1 MKKSFFLGVILFLAG
16 VIGIR
21 AQTNLVVRI
30 HFAGVEKIS
39 ADTNSP
45 AFTNEFCSPAA
56 LALESQT
63 LDKLSRAPA
72 AWLKYGMPSGVGDG
86 TAQLRPLLDD
96 FLKSEWLF
104 EMRDVNNLS
113 PEYALAIRLSDER
126 AQLWQKNLQS
136 LLESWTK
143 ISAQKIPDGFELQ
156 KHQPP
161 NLFRFQRHGDWVVLD
176 CGENELPLG
185 GEILELFLNLRP
197 HANESFWLTAD
208 LNWPRLAQLFPA
220 FSKFDFSKTELHVN
234 GRDGNFWLNG
244 KFNFAQPLSPLGK
257 WQLPTNTIRQP
268 LDSFTAVRGFAP
280 WLAKQNWARRFE
292 LSTPPDQWFIWS
304 LAQIPFQ
311 TFVAVPVPDAN
322 AALAQ
327 LDARLPKSSS
337 MSAAPQNAFL
347 STLTTAATN
356 NEIIWRG
363 VPFISPFVQALH
375 EPAGDFLFGG
385 FFPNSPP
392 PQPLPP
398 ELLAVFDHPN
408 LVYYHWEI
416 TAERLKLQLQLLQL
430 SLLLTQHRQL
440 AAESAAGQWL
450 KLIGPKLGITVTEIT
465 QTAPAE
471 LTFER
476 SAPGGLTALEFF
488 ALANW
493 LEAPDFPGCDLS
505 LTTDA
510 ETFKRPPAQTSG
522 ATSAPP
528 VVSH

>member
-1 MKKSFFLGVILFLAG
+1 MKTSFLLGAVLFLAG

-21 AQTNLVVRI
+21 AQTNLMVRI
-30 HFAGVEKIS
+30 YFAGAEEIS

-72 AWLKYGMPSGVGDG
+72 AWLKYGMPSGAGDG

-104 EMRDVNNLS
+104 EMRDANNGS
-113 PEYALAIRLSDER
+113 PEYALAIRLRSDH
-126 AQLWQKNLQS
+126 AQLWQNNLQS

-143 ISAQKIPDGFELQ
+143 IAARKIPDGFELR

-161 NLFRFQRHGDWVVLD
+161 NLFRFERHGDWVVIDSGESELSLD
-176 CGENELPLG
+176 
-185 GEILELFLNLRP
+185 GEILEPLLKTKIAAAETN
-197 HANESFWLTAD
+197 WLTAD
-208 LNWPRLAQLFPA
+208 LNWPRLAQFFPA
-220 FSKFDFSKTELHVN
+220 FARFDFPKTELRVN
-234 GRDGNFWLNG
+234 GRDGNLRLSG
-244 KFNFAQPLSPLGK
+244 KFTLAQPLPPLEK
-257 WQLPTNTIRQP
+257 WQLPTNTIRPP
-268 LDSFTAVRGFAP
+268 LDSFSAVRGFAP
-280 WLAKQNWARRFE
+280 WLAKQSWARRFE
-292 LSTPPDQWFIWS
+292 ISPPADQGFAWS
-304 LAQIPFQ
+304 LAQISFQ
-311 TFVAVPVPDAN
+311 TFAAVPVPDAT

-327 LDARLPKSSS
+327 LDARLPASAS
-337 MSAAPQNAFL
+337 MSAVRQNSFL
-347 STLTTAATN
+347 STMTATMTN
-356 NEIIWRG
+356 NEITWRG
-363 VPFISPFVQALH
+363 LPFISPFLQAVH
-375 EPAGDFLFGG
+375 EPSGDFLFGG

-392 PQPLPP
+392 SQPLPP
-398 ELLAVFDHPN
+398 ELLAVFDQPN

-416 TAERLKLQLQLLQL
+416 TAERLQLQLQLLQL
-430 SLLLTQHRQL
+430 ALLLTQHQQL

-450 KLIGPKLGITVTEIT
+450 KLIGPKLGVTVTEIT
-465 QTAPAE
+465 QTAPTE

-488 ALANW
+488 ALASW

-505 LTTDA
+505 LTPDA

>member
-1 MKKSFFLGVILFLAG
+1 MKKSFLLGALLLLAG
-16 VIGIR
+16 AVGIR

-30 HFAGVEKIS
+30 HFAGAEKIS

-56 LALESQT
+56 RTLEGRT

-72 AWLKYGMPSGVGDG
+72 RWLKYGMPPGAGDG

-104 EMRDVNNLS
+104 EIRDANSLS
-113 PEYALAIRLSDER
+113 PEYALAIRLSGDR
-126 AQLWQKNLQS
+126 AGLWQKNLQS
-136 LLESWTK
+136 LLESWTR
-143 ISAQKIPDGFELQ
+143 ISARTIPDGFELP

-161 NLFRFQRHGDWVVLD
+161 NLFRFQRRGDWVLLD
-176 CGENELPLG
+176 CGENELSLG
-185 GEILELFLNLRP
+185 GEILEPLLKTKI
-197 HANESFWLTAD
+197 AAGTDWLTAG

-220 FSKFDFSKTELHVN
+220 FARFDFPKTELRVN
-234 GRDGNFWLNG
+234 GRDGNLRLSG
-244 KFNFAQPLSPLGK
+244 RFNLAQPLPPPGK

-268 LDSFTAVRGFAP
+268 LGSFTAVRGFAP
-280 WLAKQNWARRFE
+280 WLAGQSWARRFE
-292 LSTPPDQWFIWS
+292 ISPPPDQGFVWS
-304 LAQIPFQ
+304 LAQFSFQ
-311 TFVAVPVPDAN
+311 TFAAVPVPDAT

-327 LDARLPKSSS
+327 LAARLPASPA
-337 MSAAPQNAFL
+337 MSAARQDSFL
-347 STLTTAATN
+347 STMTATMAN
-356 NEIIWRG
+356 NEITWRG
-363 VPFISPFVQALH
+363 VPFISPFVSAAH
-375 EPAGDFLFGG
+375 EPSGDFLFGG
-385 FFPNSPP
+385 FFPNPP
-392 PQPLPP
+392 PAQPLPP
-398 ELLAVFDHPN
+398 ELLAVFDRPD

-416 TAERLKLQLQLLQL
+416 TAGRLQLQLQLLQL
-430 SLLLTQHRQL
+430 ALLLTQHQQL

-450 KLIGPKLGITVTEIT
+450 KLIGPKLGVTVTEIT
-465 QTAPAE
+465 RTAPAE

-488 ALANW
+488 ALASW

-505 LTTDA
+505 LTPDA
-510 ETFKRPPAQTSG
+510 EPFKRPPAQTSG

>member
-1 MKKSFFLGVILFLAG
+1 MTKSFFLSAILFLAE

-30 HFAGVEKIS
+30 HFAGAENIS

-45 AFTNEFCSPAA
+45 VFTNEFTSPAA
-56 LALESQT
+56 HVLESQT

-72 AWLKYGMPSGVGDG
+72 RWLKYGMPTGAGDG

-96 FLKSEWLF
+96 FLKAEWLF
-104 EMRDVNNLS
+104 EMRDANNLS
-113 PEYALAIRLSDER
+113 PEYALAIRLSGER
-126 AQLWQKNLQS
+126 ARLWQTNLQS

-143 ISAQKIPDGFELQ
+143 ISVRTIPDGFELQ

-161 NLFRFQRHGDWVVLD
+161 NLFRFQRRGDWVLLD
-176 CGENELPLG
+176 CGENELSLG
-185 GEILELFLNLRP
+185 GKILERLWNTKV
-197 HANESFWLTAD
+197 ATETNWLTAD

-220 FSKFDFSKTELHVN
+220 FSKFDFPKTELRVN
-234 GRDGNFWLNG
+234 GRDGNLRLSG
-244 KFNFAQPLSPLGK
+244 KFQLAQPMPPLEK
-257 WQLPTNTIRQP
+257 WQLPTNAIRQP
-268 LDSFTAVRGFAP
+268 LDSFTAVRDFAP
-280 WLAKQNWARRFE
+280 WLAKQSWAWRFE
-292 LSTPPDQWFIWS
+292 ISPPPNQVFIWS
-304 LAQIPFQ
+304 LAQISFQ
-311 TFVAVPVPDAN
+311 TFAALPVPDAT

-327 LDARLPKSSS
+327 LDARLPASLSK
-337 MSAAPQNAFL
+337 SAARQNLFL
-347 STLTTAATN
+347 STLTATMTN
-356 NEIIWRG
+356 NEITWRG

-375 EPAGDFLFGG
+375 EPSGDFLLGG

-392 PQPLPP
+392 AQPLPP
-398 ELLAVFDHPN
+398 ELLAVFDQPN

-416 TAERLKLQLQLLQL
+416 TAERLQLQLQLLQL
-430 SLLLTQHRQL
+430 ALLLTQHQQL

-450 KLIGPKLGITVTEIT
+450 KLIGPKLGVTVTEIT

-476 SAPGGLTALEFF
+476 SAPGGLTALELF
-488 ALANW
+488 ALASW

-505 LTTDA
+505 LTADA
-510 ETFKRPPAQTSG
+510 GTFKRAPAQTSA

-528 VVSH
+528 VVTH

>member
-1 MKKSFFLGVILFLAG
+1 MKKTFFLGTILLLAG
-16 VIGIR
+16 VIGIP
-21 AQTNLVVRI
+21 AQTNLIVRI
-30 HFAGVEKIS
+30 HFAGAEKIS

-45 AFTNEFCSPAA
+45 AFTNEFCSPVA

-72 AWLKYGMPSGVGDG
+72 RWLQYGMPAGVGDG

-96 FLKSEWLF
+96 FLKAEWLF
-104 EMRDVNNLS
+104 EMRDANNGS
-113 PEYALAIRLSDER
+113 PEYALAIHLSSDR
-126 AQLWQKNLQS
+126 AQLWQNNLQS

-143 ISAQKIPDGFELQ
+143 IPALKIPDGFELP

-161 NLFRFQRHGDWVVLD
+161 NLFHFQRHGDWVVLD
-176 CGENELPLG
+176 CGENELPLS
-185 GEILELFLNLRP
+185 GEILKPLLKTKIAAAETN
-197 HANESFWLTAD
+197 WLTAD

-220 FSKFDFSKTELHVN
+220 LAKFDFPKAELRVT

-244 KFNFAQPLSPLGK
+244 KFNLAQPLSPLGK
-257 WQLPTNTIRQP
+257 WQLTTNTIRQP
-268 LDSFTAVRGFAP
+268 LDSFTAMRGFAP
-280 WLAKQNWARRFE
+280 WLTKQSWARRFE
-292 LSTPPDQWFIWS
+292 LPPPDQWFLWS
-304 LAQIPFQ
+304 HAQIPFE

-322 AALAQ
+322 AALVQ
-327 LDARLPKSSS
+327 LAARLPKASS
-337 MSAAPQNAFL
+337 MSAAPQNTFL
-347 STLTTAATN
+347 STLTTTMTN
-356 NEIIWRG
+356 NEIMWRG
-363 VPFISPFVQALH
+363 LPFISPFVQALRK
-375 EPAGDFLFGG
+375 PSGDFLFGG
-385 FFPNSPP
+385 FFPNSPSSP
-392 PQPLPP
+392 PLPP
-398 ELLAVFDHPN
+398 ELLAVFNHPN

-416 TAERLKLQLQLLQL
+416 TAERLQLQLQLLQL
-430 SLLLTQHRQL
+430 ALLLTQHRQL

-450 KLIGPKLGITVTEIT
+450 KLVGPKLGVTVTEIT

-528 VVSH
+528 VVTH

>member
-1 MKKSFFLGVILFLAG
+1 MKKVFLSGAILILAG
-16 VIGIR
+16 VVGVR
-21 AQTNLVVRI
+21 AQTDLTVKI
-30 HFAGVEKIS
+30 HFAGAEKIS
-39 ADTNSP
+39 ADTNST

-56 LALESQT
+56 RALESQT

-72 AWLKYGMPSGVGDG
+72 AWLKYGMPPDAGDG

-96 FLKSEWLF
+96 FLRSEWLF
-104 EMRDVNNLS
+104 EIRDAKNGS
-113 PEYALAIRLSDER
+113 PEYALAIRLSDDR
-126 AQLWQKNLQS
+126 ARLWQTNLQS
-136 LLESWTK
+136 LLESWTH
-143 ISAQKIPDGFELQ
+143 ISAQKIPGGFELR

-161 NLFRFQRHGDWVVLD
+161 NLFRFGHDGDWVVID
-176 CGENELPLG
+176 CGENELSLA
-185 GEILELFLNLRP
+185 GEILEPFLKTKIAAAETN
-197 HANESFWLTAD
+197 WLTAD
-208 LNWPRLAQLFPA
+208 VNWPRLAQLFPA
-220 FSKFDFSKTELHVN
+220 FAKFDFPKTELRVA

-244 KFNFAQPLSPLGK
+244 KFTLAQPLPPLGK
-257 WQLPTNTIRQP
+257 WQLPTNSIRQP
-268 LDSFTAVRGFAP
+268 LDSFTAVRGIAP
-280 WLAKQNWARRFE
+280 WLAKQNWARRFKIFP
-292 LSTPPDQWFIWS
+292 PPDQWFVWS

-311 TFVAVPVPDAN
+311 TFAAAPVPDAT

-327 LDARLPKSSS
+327 LDAGLPPS
-337 MSAAPQNAFL
+337 L
-347 STLTTAATN
+347 STGAGLQNTFLASFTSVMTN
-356 NEIIWRG
+356 NEITWRG
-363 VPFISPFVQALH
+363 LPFVSPFVQALH

-385 FFPNSPP
+385 FFPNTARSPA
-392 PQPLPP
+392 PP
-398 ELLAVFDHPN
+398 ELLAVFERPN

-440 AAESAAGQWL
+440 DGNSDAARWL
-450 KLIGPKLGITVTEIT
+450 NLVGPKLGITVTEIT

-505 LTTDA
+505 LTPAA
-510 ETFKRPPAQTSG
+510 ETFKRPPAQTPG

>member
-1 MKKSFFLGVILFLAG
+1 MKKLFFIGAILFLAG
-16 VIGIR
+16 VTGIR
-21 AQTNLVVRI
+21 AQTNLIARI
-30 HFAGVEKIS
+30 HFAGAEKIS

-45 AFTNEFCSPAA
+45 AFMNEFCSPAA

-72 AWLKYGMPSGVGDG
+72 SWLKYGMPAGVGDG

-143 ISAQKIPDGFELQ
+143 ISVQKIPDGFELQ

-161 NLFRFQRHGDWVVLD
+161 NSFRFQRHGDWVVLD
-176 CGENELPLG
+176 CGENELHLG
-185 GEILELFLNLRP
+185 GEILEPLLKIKITAAETN
-197 HANESFWLTAD
+197 WLTAD
-208 LNWPRLAQLFPA
+208 LNWPRLVQLFPA
-220 FSKFDFSKTELHVN
+220 FSKFDFPKTELRVN
-234 GRDGNFWLNG
+234 GRDGNLRLSG
-244 KFNFAQPLSPLGK
+244 KFTLAQPLSPPGK

-268 LDSFTAVRGFAP
+268 LDSFTAMRGFAP
-280 WLAKQNWARRFE
+280 WLAKQSWARRFE
-292 LSTPPDQWFIWS
+292 LTPPPDQWFIWS
-304 LAQIPFQ
+304 LAQISFQ
-311 TFVAVPVPDAN
+311 TFAAVPVPDAN

-327 LDARLPKSSS
+327 IDARLPKSSS

-347 STLTTAATN
+347 STLTMTTTN

-392 PQPLPP
+392 SQPLPP
-398 ELLAVFDHPN
+398 ELLAVFYHPN
-408 LVYYHWEI
+408 LIYYHWEI
-416 TAERLKLQLQLLQL
+416 TAERLQLQLQLLQL
-430 SLLLTQHRQL
+430 ALLLTQQQQL
-440 AAESAAGQWL
+440 AAESAVGQWL
-450 KLIGPKLGITVTEIT
+450 KLIGPKLGVTVTEIT

-488 ALANW
+488 ALASW

-505 LTTDA
+505 LTADA

>member
-1 MKKSFFLGVILFLAG
+1 
-16 VIGIR
+16 
-21 AQTNLVVRI
+21 
-30 HFAGVEKIS
+30 
-39 ADTNSP
+39 
-45 AFTNEFCSPAA
+45 
-56 LALESQT
+56 
-63 LDKLSRAPA
+63 
-72 AWLKYGMPSGVGDG
+72 MPPGAGDG

-104 EMRDVNNLS
+104 EMRDAKNLS
-113 PEYALAIRLSDER
+113 PEYALAIRLNGDR
-126 AQLWQKNLQS
+126 AQLWQTNLQS

-143 ISAQKIPDGFELQ
+143 ITAQKIPGGFELQ

-161 NLFRFQRHGDWVVLD
+161 NLFRFQRRGDWVVLD

-185 GEILELFLNLRP
+185 EEILEPLLKAKIAAETN
-197 HANESFWLTAD
+197 WLTAD

-220 FSKFDFSKTELHVN
+220 FSKFDFPKTELRVN
-234 GRDGNFWLNG
+234 GPDGNLRLSC
-244 KFNFAQPLSPLGK
+244 KFHLAQPQPPPGK
-257 WQLPTNTIRQP
+257 WHLPTNTIRQP
-268 LDSFTAVRGFAP
+268 LGSFTAARGFAP
-280 WLAKQNWARRFE
+280 WLAKQSWARRFE
-292 LSTPPDQWFIWS
+292 ISPPPDQGFIWS

-311 TFVAVPVPDAN
+311 TFAAVPVPDGP

-327 LDARLPKSSS
+327 LAARLPASPA
-337 MSAAPQNAFL
+337 MNAVPQNSFL
-347 STLTTAATN
+347 STMTATMTN
-356 NEIIWRG
+356 KEISWRG
-363 VPFISPFVQALH
+363 VPFISPFVQAAH
-375 EPAGDFLFGG
+375 EASGDFLFGG

-392 PQPLPP
+392 SQPLPP
-398 ELLAVFDHPN
+398 QLLAVFDQTN

-416 TAERLKLQLQLLQL
+416 TAERLQLQLQLLQL
-430 SLLLTQHRQL
+430 ALLLTQHQQL

-450 KLIGPKLGITVTEIT
+450 KLIGPKLGVTVTEIT

-476 SAPGGLTALEFF
+476 SAPGGFTALELF
-488 ALANW
+488 ALASW

-505 LTTDA
+505 LTPDA

>member
-1 MKKSFFLGVILFLAG
+1 LAHKGTFDEKIILP
-16 VIGIR
+16 R
-21 AQTNLVVRI
+21 C
-30 HFAGVEKIS
+30 HFAFGRS
-39 ADTNSP
+39 HRDSGADELGGANS
-45 AFTNEFCSPAA
+45 FCRRGNN
-56 LALESQT
+56 LSQT

-72 AWLKYGMPSGVGDG
+72 RWLKYGMPPGAGDG

-104 EMRDVNNLS
+104 EMRDAKNLS
-113 PEYALAIRLSDER
+113 PEYALAIRLNGDR
-126 AQLWQKNLQS
+126 AQLWQTNLQS

-143 ISAQKIPDGFELQ
+143 ITAQKIPGGFELQ

-161 NLFRFQRHGDWVVLD
+161 NLFRFQRRGDWVVLD

-185 GEILELFLNLRP
+185 EEILEPLLKAKIAAETN
-197 HANESFWLTAD
+197 WLTAD

-220 FSKFDFSKTELHVN
+220 FSKFDFPKTELRVN
-234 GRDGNFWLNG
+234 GPDGNLRLSC
-244 KFNFAQPLSPLGK
+244 KFHLAQPQPPPGK
-257 WQLPTNTIRQP
+257 WHLPTNTIRQP
-268 LDSFTAVRGFAP
+268 LGSFTAARGFAP
-280 WLAKQNWARRFE
+280 WLAKQSWARRFE
-292 LSTPPDQWFIWS
+292 ISPPPDQGFIWS

-311 TFVAVPVPDAN
+311 TFAAVPVPDGP

-327 LDARLPKSSS
+327 LAARLPASPA
-337 MSAAPQNAFL
+337 MNAVPQNSFL
-347 STLTTAATN
+347 STMTATMTN
-356 NEIIWRG
+356 KEISWRG
-363 VPFISPFVQALH
+363 VPFISPFVQAAH
-375 EPAGDFLFGG
+375 EASGDFLFGG

-392 PQPLPP
+392 SQPLPP
-398 ELLAVFDHPN
+398 QLLAVFDQTN

-416 TAERLKLQLQLLQL
+416 TAERLQLQLQLLQL
-430 SLLLTQHRQL
+430 ALLLTQHQQL

-450 KLIGPKLGITVTEIT
+450 KLIGPKLGVTVTEIT

-476 SAPGGLTALEFF
+476 SAPGGFTALELF
-488 ALANW
+488 ALASW

-505 LTTDA
+505 LTPDA